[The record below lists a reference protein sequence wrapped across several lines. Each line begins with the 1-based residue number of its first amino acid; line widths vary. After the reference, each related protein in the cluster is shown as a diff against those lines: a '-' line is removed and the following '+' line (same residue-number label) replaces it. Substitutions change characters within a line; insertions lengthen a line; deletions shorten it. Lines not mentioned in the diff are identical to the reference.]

1 MRDAGSLGRRD
12 ARMTDKPHEKWWN
25 SVVFRNATV
34 GFAALLAFCV
44 IDFVCVTYEPSLP
57 EWFEVLPILG
67 YQAAFLVVNRNLY
80 QGQLSGAIRLGAALC
95 TGVLI
100 GWAMLFVL
108 VVPAILFHGS
118 IGGRL

>member
-1 MRDAGSLGRRD
+1 MI
-12 ARMTDKPHEKWWN
+12 DKRHEKWWN
-25 SVVFRNATV
+25 SVVCRNAMV
-34 GFAALLAFCV
+34 GLVVLLAFCV
-44 IDFVCVTYEPSLP
+44 IDFGCVTYELSLP
-57 EWFEVLPILG
+57 EWFEILAILG

-80 QGQLSGAIRLGAALC
+80 QGRLSGAIRLGTALC

-108 VVPAILFHGS
+108 AVPTILFHGS